1 MAGRKAGPR
10 RRRRIVYEVAVSADG
25 FLARPDGDVGWLD
38 RPMPKGFYGME
49 KFFKSVDTLVMG
61 RKTWDVAQKLGGSP
75 FPGMTT
81 YVFSR
86 KRRKITAPPATKL
99 VRETPKA
106 FAAKLRARPGKDIW
120 LMGGGELFGAFLDAG
135 EVDRISLH
143 VIPVFIGEGIP
154 LIGPRHR
161 HVELRRTSHRI
172 FPDGVVHLNYEVVR
186 RGRRSAR
193 LG

>member
-1 MAGRKAGPR
+1 MSQRRK
-10 RRRRIVYEVAVSADG
+10 RRIIYSVAVSADG

-38 RPMPKGFYGME
+38 RPMPKGFYGMD

-61 RKTWDVAQKLGGSP
+61 RKTWDVGQRLGGSP
-75 FPGMTT
+75 FPGMAT

-86 KRRKITAPPATKL
+86 KRRRITGPPATKL

-135 EVDRISLH
+135 EVDLISLH
-143 VIPVFIGEGIP
+143 VIPVFIGKGIP
-154 LIGPRHR
+154 VIGPRHR
-161 HVELRRTSHRI
+161 HVELKRTSHTF
-172 FPDGVVHLNYEVVR
+172 FPDGVVHLNYEVIR
-186 RGRRSAR
+186 SGRRSAR